1 MVRAMTDRIEQL
13 VIVGGGTAGW
23 LAACVMAAR
32 RPELVVTLVE
42 APDIPTIGVGEGSW
56 PTLRETLRT
65 IGIGEEEFLRG
76 CDGSFK
82 QGSRFDGWTT
92 GEAGDSYLHPFTPP
106 PPTSSAVDMA
116 ALLAGWQKV
125 APDLPF
131 AEAMTPQA
139 LACVRD
145 LAPRQRAMPGFA
157 GALNYGYHLDAG
169 KFAKLLKRHATT
181 RLGVTHVSDRVAG
194 VIGTPEKIEALE
206 LAQAGRLDG
215 HFFIDCSGSRAILIG
230 NHMSAEW
237 VDRSDVSLND
247 SALAVQVPVTHGSPV
262 ASQTVGTAHEAG
274 WLWDIALPARRGIGC
289 VYSSQFLTDDR
300 AEAILRDYIGA
311 SVPDADLANLSPR
324 KLSFATGYREQFW
337 KGNCL
342 AVGQSAGFI
351 EPLEASAIVMVELSL
366 KALADNFPA
375 TEATLTIH
383 VDRFNTLF
391 RYRWERIVD
400 FLKLHYVLSRRGEP
414 YWLAQRDPAVVPQ
427 RLADQ
432 LVLWREQPPS
442 VWDFP
447 QVDEV
452 FSAASQQYVLYGMGF
467 PVPDRAS
474 DGPTQ
479 QALSRIAETRE
490 RSRALAAA
498 LPTNRSYFDALT
510 NTPADVVAQGELAR
524 S

>member
-1 MVRAMTDRIEQL
+1 MVGAMTDRIEQL

-65 IGIGEEEFLRG
+65 IGIAEEEFLRE

-92 GEAGDSYLHPFTPP
+92 GEDGDSYLHPFTPP
-106 PPTSSAVDMA
+106 PPTSSAGEMA
-116 ALLAGWQKV
+116 VLLAGWQEMV
-125 APDLPF
+125 PDAPF

-139 LACVRD
+139 LACARD

-169 KFAKLLKRHATT
+169 KFANLLKRHATT
-181 RLGVTHVSDRVAG
+181 RLGVVHLSDRVCG
-194 VIGTPEKIEALE
+194 VIGAGEQIEALE

-230 NHMSAEW
+230 DHVGADW
-237 VDRSDVSLND
+237 IDRSEVSLND
-247 SALAVQVPVTHGSPV
+247 SALAVQVPMRSDSPL

-274 WLWDIALPARRGIGC
+274 WLWDIALPRRRGIGC
-289 VYSSQFLTDDR
+289 VYSSQFLADDR
-300 AEAILRDYIGA
+300 AEAILRDYIA
-311 SVPDADLANLSPR
+311 AAVPDADLANLSPR
-324 KLSFATGYREQFW
+324 KLGFATGYREEFW

-366 KALADNFPA
+366 KALAENFPA
-375 TEATLTIH
+375 TDATLAIH
-383 VDRFNTLF
+383 AHRFNALF

-400 FLKLHYVLSRRGEP
+400 FLKLHYVLSRRSEP
-414 YWLAQRDPAVVPQ
+414 YWLAQRDAARVPR

-432 LVLWREQPPS
+432 LALWREQPPS
-442 VWDFP
+442 AWDFP

-474 DGPTQ
+474 EGATR
-479 QALSRIAETRE
+479 QALSRLAEVRE
-490 RSRALAAA
+490 RSRTLAAA

-510 NTPADVVAQGELAR
+510 KTPADVAAQGELAR

>member
-32 RPELVVTLVE
+32 RPELAVTLVE

-65 IGIGEEEFLRG
+65 IGIGEEEFLRE

-92 GEAGDSYLHPFTPP
+92 GEDGDSYLHPFTPP
-106 PPTSSAVDMA
+106 LQTSSAGNMA
-116 ALLAGWQKV
+116 ALLAGWQEV
-125 APDLPF
+125 APALPF
-131 AEAMTPQA
+131 ADAMTPQA
-139 LACVRD
+139 AACTRD

-169 KFAKLLKRHATT
+169 KFANLLKRHATT
-181 RLGVTHVSDRVAG
+181 RLGVTHLSDRVSG
-194 VIGTPEKIEALE
+194 VIGTPEKIEALD
-206 LAQAGRLDG
+206 LAQTGRLEG

-230 NHMSAEW
+230 GHMGAGW
-237 VDRSDVSLND
+237 IDRSDVSLND
-247 SALAVQVPVTHGSPV
+247 SALAVQVLVPTESPI
-262 ASQTVGTAHEAG
+262 ASQTVGTAHEEG
-274 WLWDIALPARRGIGC
+274 WLWDIALPRRRGIGC
-289 VYSSQFLTDDR
+289 VYSSKFLADDR
-300 AEAILRDYIGA
+300 AEAILRDYIEA
-311 SVPDADLANLSPR
+311 SVPGADLSTVSPR

-342 AVGQSAGFI
+342 AIGQSAGFI

-375 TEATLTIH
+375 TEATLAIH
-383 VDRFNTLF
+383 ADRFNTLF

-400 FLKLHYVLSRRGEP
+400 FLKLHYVLSRRSEP

-432 LVLWREQPPS
+432 LKLWREQPPS
-442 VWDFP
+442 AWDFP

-452 FSAASQQYVLYGMGF
+452 FSAASQQYVLYGMGC
-467 PVPDRAS
+467 PVPERARA
-474 DGPTQ
+474 TQ
-479 QALSRIAETRE
+479 QALSRLAEVRE

-510 NTPADVVAQGELAR
+510 KSPADAAAQGELAR